1 MRVDLHVHTTASDG
15 KLSPQEVVGK
25 AFRDGVEVLSITD
38 HDTLEGME
46 RFTPEGIILIQGIIL
61 IPGVEISARFERTL
75 HILGYGFDPQN
86 DVLRKTL
93 SDLRRKRSVRNEMIL
108 DRARSIGFELSMEE
122 LQEIAGNDVIGRP
135 HFARLMVRK
144 GYVSSYEEA
153 FEKYLGKGKIL
164 YVEKERLKPERAI
177 ELILKAGGIPVLAHP
192 YQTGFEGEELE
203 RFIKRL
209 KGYGLKGIEV
219 FYPEHTGRMMEEYLE
234 LSRKYDLLVT
244 GGSDFHGEGT
254 TLSSFGMDVPFLH
267 IRRFLKELQ
276 IL

>member
-15 KLSPQEVVGK
+15 ELSPQEVMRK
-25 AFRDGVEVLSITD
+25 AFKDGVEILSITD
-38 HDTLEGME
+38 HDTLEGLE
-46 RFTPEGIILIQGIIL
+46 GFTPESVIF

-86 DVLRKTL
+86 DALRKTL
-93 SDLRRKRSVRNEMIL
+93 SDLQRKRSVRNEMML

-122 LQEIAGNDVIGRP
+122 LQEIARNDVIGRP
-135 HFARLMVRK
+135 HFARLMMRK

-164 YVEKERLKPERAI
+164 YVEKEKLEPERAI

-192 YQTGFEGEELE
+192 YQTGLEGEEFE
-203 RFIKRL
+203 GFIKRL

-254 TLSSFGMDVPFLH
+254 TLSSFGMDVPFLY
-267 IRRFLKELQ
+267 IRKFLKELQ

>member
-15 KLSPQEVVGK
+15 ELSPQEVMRK
-25 AFRDGVEVLSITD
+25 AFRDGVEILSITD
-38 HDTLEGME
+38 HDTLEGLE
-46 RFTPEGIILIQGIIL
+46 GFTPESVIF

-276 IL
+276 IF

>member
-46 RFTPEGIILIQGIIL
+46 RFTPEGVIF
-61 IPGVEISARFERTL
+61 IPGVEISSRFERTL

-192 YQTGFEGEELE
+192 YQTGLEGEELE
-203 RFIKRL
+203 GFIKRL